1 MKIPTT
7 TDIPQRYTWCLA
19 GICYS
24 SLAIL
29 PSFLSYAESYFN
41 PAFLLENGT
50 SVADLSRFERGN
62 HQPARVYR
70 VDLWRND
77 EFIGSQDIVFESTT
91 ENTGDKSGGLMPCF
105 NQVLLERISLNSSAF
120 PELAQQ
126 QNNKCINLLKAVPDA
141 TINFDFAAMRLN
153 ITIPQIAL
161 LSSAHGYIPPE
172 EWDEGIPA
180 LLLNYNFT
188 GNRGNGND
196 SYFFSELSGINIG
209 PWRLRNNGSWN
220 YFRGNGYHSEQWN
233 NIGTWVQRAIIPLK
247 SELVMG
253 DGNTG
258 SDIFDGVGF
267 RGIRLYSSDNMYPDS
282 QQGFAPTVRGIAR
295 TAAQLTIRQNGFI
308 IYQSY
313 VSPGAFEITD
323 LHPTSSNGDLDVT
336 IDERDGNQQNY
347 TIPYST
353 VPILQR
359 EGRFKFDLTAGD
371 FRSGNSQQSSPFFFQ
386 GTALGG
392 LPQEFTA
399 YGGTQLSANYT
410 AFLLGLGR
418 NLGNWGTVSLDV
430 THARSQLAD
439 DSRHEGDSI
448 RFLYAKSMNTFG
460 TNFQLMGYRYST
472 QGFYTLDDVAYRR
485 MEGYEYDYDYDGEH
499 RDELIIVN
507 YHNLRFSRKDRLQLN
522 ISQSLNDFGS
532 LYISGTHQK
541 YWNTSD
547 SDTWYQEGYT
557 SSWVGISYSL
567 SFSWNESVGIPDNE
581 RIVGLNVSVPF
592 NVLTKRRYTR
602 ENALDRAYASFNA
615 NRNSN
620 GQNSWLAGVGGTL
633 LEGHNLSYHVS
644 QGDTSN
650 NGYTG
655 SATANW
661 QATYGTLGVGYNYD
675 RDQHDVNW
683 QLSGGVVGHENGI
696 TLSQPLRDT
705 NVLIKAP
712 GAGGVRIENQTGI
725 LTDWRGYAVM
735 PYATVYRYNRIALDT
750 NTMGNSIDVEK
761 NISSVVPTQG
771 ALVRANFDT
780 RIGVRALI
788 TVTQGGKPVPFG
800 SLVRENSTGI
810 TSMVGDDG
818 QVYLSGAPLS
828 GELLVQWGDGANS
841 RCIAHYVLPKQSLQQ
856 AVTVI
861 SAVCTHPGS

>member
-62 HQPARVYR
+62 HQPAGVYR

-209 PWRLRNNGSWN
+209 PWRLRNNDSWN

-336 IDERDGNQQNY
+336 ID
-347 TIPYST
+347 
-353 VPILQR
+353 
-359 EGRFKFDLTAGD
+359 
-371 FRSGNSQQSSPFFFQ
+371 
-386 GTALGG
+386 
-392 LPQEFTA
+392 
-399 YGGTQLSANYT
+399 
-410 AFLLGLGR
+410 
-418 NLGNWGTVSLDV
+418 
-430 THARSQLAD
+430 
-439 DSRHEGDSI
+439 
-448 RFLYAKSMNTFG
+448 
-460 TNFQLMGYRYST
+460 
-472 QGFYTLDDVAYRR
+472 
-485 MEGYEYDYDYDGEH
+485 
-499 RDELIIVN
+499 
-507 YHNLRFSRKDRLQLN
+507 
-522 ISQSLNDFGS
+522 
-532 LYISGTHQK
+532 
-541 YWNTSD
+541 
-547 SDTWYQEGYT
+547 
-557 SSWVGISYSL
+557 
-567 SFSWNESVGIPDNE
+567 
-581 RIVGLNVSVPF
+581 
-592 NVLTKRRYTR
+592 
-602 ENALDRAYASFNA
+602 
-615 NRNSN
+615 
-620 GQNSWLAGVGGTL
+620 
-633 LEGHNLSYHVS
+633 
-644 QGDTSN
+644 
-650 NGYTG
+650 
-655 SATANW
+655 
-661 QATYGTLGVGYNYD
+661 D

-696 TLSQPLRDT
+696 TLSQPLGDT

-788 TVTQGGKPVPFG
+788 TVTQGRKPVPFG

>member
-62 HQPARVYR
+62 HQPAGVYR

-448 RFLYAKSMNTFG
+448 RFLYA
-460 TNFQLMGYRYST
+460 
-472 QGFYTLDDVAYRR
+472 
-485 MEGYEYDYDYDGEH
+485 
-499 RDELIIVN
+499 
-507 YHNLRFSRKDRLQLN
+507 
-522 ISQSLNDFGS
+522 
-532 LYISGTHQK
+532 
-541 YWNTSD
+541 
-547 SDTWYQEGYT
+547 
-557 SSWVGISYSL
+557 
-567 SFSWNESVGIPDNE
+567 
-581 RIVGLNVSVPF
+581 
-592 NVLTKRRYTR
+592 
-602 ENALDRAYASFNA
+602 
-615 NRNSN
+615 
-620 GQNSWLAGVGGTL
+620 
-633 LEGHNLSYHVS
+633 
-644 QGDTSN
+644 
-650 NGYTG
+650 
-655 SATANW
+655 
-661 QATYGTLGVGYNYD
+661 
-675 RDQHDVNW
+675 
-683 QLSGGVVGHENGI
+683 
-696 TLSQPLRDT
+696 
-705 NVLIKAP
+705 
-712 GAGGVRIENQTGI
+712 
-725 LTDWRGYAVM
+725 
-735 PYATVYRYNRIALDT
+735 
-750 NTMGNSIDVEK
+750 
-761 NISSVVPTQG
+761 
-771 ALVRANFDT
+771 
-780 RIGVRALI
+780 
-788 TVTQGGKPVPFG
+788 
-800 SLVRENSTGI
+800 NSTGVAEDEHYDLSNI
-810 TSMVGDDG
+810 FNSTNNQPG
-818 QVYLSGAPLS
+818 QIV
-828 GELLVQWGDGANS
+828 
-841 RCIAHYVLPKQSLQQ
+841 VLPEKSGWVGVSAICPPGTLVNYTYRSYVTNFIVQETIDNYKYMQLHDYLLGAMSLVDSVMDIQFPPQNYIRMGTDPNVSQNLPFGVMDSRLIFRLKVIRPFINMVEIPRQVMFTVYVTSTPYDPLVTPVYTISFGGRVEVPQNCELNAGQIVEFDFGDIGASLFSAAGPGNRPAGVMPQTKSIAVKCTNVAAQ
-856 AVTVI
+856 AYLTMRLEA
-861 SAVCTHPGS
+861 SAVSGQAMVSDNQDLGFIVADQNDTPITPNDLNSVIPFRLDAAAAANVTLRAWPISITGQKPTEGPFSALGYLRVDYQ